1 MRAFTSQKGPGKGLP
16 ASGFAPERR
25 GLPSL
30 KIGVEYAIGG
40 EALPRGYMPAS
51 LDELARVDVRY
62 VELPGWTEDLSLCRA
77 FADLPANARR
87 YVRAVE
93 EALGGLRIS
102 WVGVGPGRD
111 DMFVMPGVH

>member
-1 MRAFTSQKGPGKGLP
+1 MLIRGW
-16 ASGFAPERR
+16 SGWSHRLWVLERR
-25 GLPSL
+25 RKQPKADVQRRQEKPYLTSRDVHKL
-30 KIGVEYAIGG
+30 EVV
-40 EALPRGYMPAS
+40 
-51 LDELARVDVRY
+51 ARTKEQMCRY

>member
-1 MRAFTSQKGPGKGLP
+1 MPLLRYSHAVNGYDSLNLTKLDVLT
-16 ASGFAPERR
+16 

-93 EALGGLRIS
+93 EALGGRIS